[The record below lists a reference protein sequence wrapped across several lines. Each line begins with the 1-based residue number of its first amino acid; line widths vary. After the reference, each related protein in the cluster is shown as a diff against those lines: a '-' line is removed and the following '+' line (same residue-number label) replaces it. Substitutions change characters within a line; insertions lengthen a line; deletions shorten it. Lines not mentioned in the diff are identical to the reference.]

1 LTDERAPE
9 HRPHVPGLAM
19 AGLLFAMIVV
29 FYLGIVPGHLLS
41 IAADS
46 VSSIF

>member
-1 LTDERAPE
+1 VQVRGERQ
-9 HRPHVPGLAM
+9 R
-19 AGLLFAMIVV
+19 LLAMIVV